1 SAPFLLRVGPPPPT
15 PRPPGPWGGGGGRR
29 TPPPAAAAVTD
40 SATHPATSE
49 PTAALGT
56 QEDTAQR
63 EAAALAALVTR
74 ELAEV
79 VGIAPDRVAV
89 RQNFD
94 QLGIGS
100 VHAVELAARL
110 TARLDIDV
118 PAAIIWGCPTV
129 ELLAAELSTRLAAPY
144 PAVEEPFRPPATP
157 TADPD
162 PAPGEEALTIS
173 ELVALSRE
181 LLG

>member
-1 SAPFLLRVGPPPPT
+1 PRPTSPPAPGPPRGGAAAGAP
-15 PRPPGPWGGGGGRR
+15 PRPPAP
-29 TPPPAAAAVTD
+29 V
-40 SATHPATSE
+40 THPQPHPAPRG
-49 PTAALGT
+49 PTAARGA

-63 EAAALAALVTR
+63 DAAALAALVTT

-110 TARLDIDV
+110 TARLGIDV

-144 PAVEEPFRPPATP
+144 PAAEHPSRPAATP